1 LLLWDGRP
9 ARPKKTG
16 GTPIPQTCE
25 SYLILIPKF
34 YDNLR
39 SPMSKAEALQ
49 EAQKALI
56 NQNKKIHPAQ
66 WAPFILIGNWL

>member
-1 LLLWDGRP
+1 LASLWNVED
-9 ARPKKTG
+9 ALTQELV
-16 GTPIPQTCE
+16 T
-25 SYLILIPKF
+25 KF

-39 SPMSKAEALQ
+39 SRSAAPLEQSPMSKAEALQ

-56 NQNKKIHPAQ
+56 NQKIHPAQ